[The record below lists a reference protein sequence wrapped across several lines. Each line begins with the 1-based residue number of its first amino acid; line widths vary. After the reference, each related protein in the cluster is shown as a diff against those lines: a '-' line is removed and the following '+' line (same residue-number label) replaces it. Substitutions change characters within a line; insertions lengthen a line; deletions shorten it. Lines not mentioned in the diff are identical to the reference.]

1 MPSRRD
7 PQETLGGAIRRLRE
21 LADMSRE
28 ELAARAGLEPTLIAR
43 IEAGEAD
50 PTWGDARR
58 IAAALGTTVDRLAA
72 LVEELEDAEG

>member
-1 MPSRRD
+1 M
-7 PQETLGGAIRRLRE
+7 LGLVVREMRTGAGL
-21 LADMSRE
+21 SQE
-28 ELAARAGLEPTLIAR
+28 ELGARAQLDPSLVAR
-43 IEAGEAD
+43 IEAGETD